1 MAAPRRVNRD
11 SSSPASITENFIST
25 SYFMASLL
33 GLLDRRGVI
42 HAIWVGYEP
51 GVETEMERC
60 ADELLGE
67 AEK

>member
-1 MAAPRRVNRD
+1 
-11 SSSPASITENFIST
+11 
-25 SYFMASLL
+25 MASLL